1 MVINARKKS
10 KRRFQLKQAQPLL
23 SSQDIFCEG
32 KTIKSGETG
41 TKRKVKSLASSW
53 PFLFQE
59 RSFKTFDQQTTVLRP
74 VKEKPDK
81 YVWLFAFLA
90 RVITER
96 HQSYI

>member
-1 MVINARKKS
+1 
-10 KRRFQLKQAQPLL
+10 
-23 SSQDIFCEG
+23 
-32 KTIKSGETG
+32 
-41 TKRKVKSLASSW
+41 
-53 PFLFQE
+53 LFQE

-96 HQSYI
+96 HQSYIQNQNGHQCPFLIPALNA